1 MTARSRF
8 ASLLAIVAFL
18 YVIIVLSKLNNPMPP
33 DGHLIVASLYTVALL
48 SEGSFMSTLPAVLT
62 VPFCVTTVHADY
74 AEKDYYRVKGPGDWN
89 SPDALSDTIS
99 IDEAGK
105 ITIRMS
111 NMKDSVTVT
120 LAVDVPFDATVRL
133 SQPDHPPAECKEI
146 TVNLGKD
153 CAPTWNNELAEAPGG
168 GQVQLGFEKVNIYL
182 PKQEPNA
189 ILKVDIAKSSVE
201 GKAITPVQGMPSTRT
216 WGNTCGFVK
225 VGTFNVTKSVIIL
238 GIAPVQSSAC
248 VMSMELDSNT
258 YLLLEN
264 KYLPT
269 TTVAITTLGP
279 TNTTHGTNFS
289 SSTPSEGPKSGN
301 NDADRANI
309 GVIVGASCGALL
321 ILILIGIAVTIVC
334 VRRRGKKRQPK
345 KYQEEGQYHGID
357 SLNQSTVNKSSQAD
371 KSKKEK
377 TPEPVAPPHGPRCTT
392 DANGYEVIFP
402 ATPPRGS
409 PKNASTPPQD
419 NSTKNPQAGTQNGP
433 AAEGM

>member
-1 MTARSRF
+1 M
-8 ASLLAIVAFL
+8 
-18 YVIIVLSKLNNPMPP
+18 
-33 DGHLIVASLYTVALL
+33 
-48 SEGSFMSTLPAVLT
+48 
-62 VPFCVTTVHADY
+62 
-74 AEKDYYRVKGPGDWN
+74 
-89 SPDALSDTIS
+89 
-99 IDEAGK
+99 
-105 ITIRMS
+105 
-111 NMKDSVTVT
+111 
-120 LAVDVPFDATVRL
+120 
-133 SQPDHPPAECKEI
+133 
-146 TVNLGKD
+146 GKD

-248 VMSMELDSNT
+248 VMSMELVRLASQYKTTWYFKDSNT

-309 GVIVGASCGALL
+309 GVIVGASW
-321 ILILIGIAVTIVC
+321 
-334 VRRRGKKRQPK
+334 
-345 KYQEEGQYHGID
+345 
-357 SLNQSTVNKSSQAD
+357 
-371 KSKKEK
+371 
-377 TPEPVAPPHGPRCTT
+377 
-392 DANGYEVIFP
+392 
-402 ATPPRGS
+402 
-409 PKNASTPPQD
+409 
-419 NSTKNPQAGTQNGP
+419 
-433 AAEGM
+433 